1 MLLELH
7 LIIMPRTTKRMRRSP
22 TRSRSRSRS
31 RTPSVTRNVVRYR
44 KPLALKRHTFCERS
58 TIETTLT
65 VANEASAVGM
75 IKEFSLNEIAQ
86 SGSYISLFE
95 EYQINKVVV
104 NFRYKST
111 GQYAY
116 ETGSAVN
123 MNEIN
128 PVLYF
133 KVDHNDENLETL
145 SDLKKSTKT
154 REFQFTNAKPNFDIT
169 LKPACLIDVNN
180 IHGALGIAHRPK
192 WKVWLPM
199 DESSVSHY
207 GLKAY
212 CVANSSGAHIP
223 GAVIVTYKIYFSAK
237 NNE

>member
-1 MLLELH
+1 
-7 LIIMPRTTKRMRRSP
+7 MPAKRKRTSSRKVTSRR
-22 TRSRSRSRS
+22 R
-31 RTPSVTRNVVRYR
+31 RTVRRRNK
-44 KPLALKRHTFCERS
+44 KPLALKTHTFCERS
-58 TIETTLT
+58 TITTNLQIGP
-65 VANEASAVGM
+65 EASAVGM

-86 SGSYISLFE
+86 SGSYVDLFE

-111 GQYAY
+111 GQYGY
-116 ETGSAVN
+116 ETGAALN

-133 KVDHNDENLETL
+133 KVDHNDEVLEPLATL
-145 SDLKKSTKT
+145 KQSTKC
-154 REFQFTNAKPNFDIT
+154 REFQFTNAKPNFDIV
-169 LKPACLIDVNN
+169 LKPACLMDVSN

-192 WKVWLPM
+192 WKQWLPM
-199 DESSVSHY
+199 EEGSVSHF

-212 CVANSSGAHIP
+212 CVAAASGAHVP
-223 GAVIVTYKIYFSAK
+223 GSLEVTYKIYFSAK

>member
-1 MLLELH
+1 
-7 LIIMPRTTKRMRRSP
+7 MPAFKRKRSSLRTTVAAKRKATRRGRRPRIRRS
-22 TRSRSRSRS
+22 RI
-31 RTPSVTRNVVRYR
+31 
-44 KPLALKRHTFCERS
+44 PLALKPHTFCERS
-58 TIETTLT
+58 TITTMLT
-65 VANEASAVGM
+65 IGSEASAVGM
-75 IKEFSLNEIAQ
+75 IKEFSFNEIAQ
-86 SGSYISLFE
+86 NGSYVDLFE

-116 ETGSAVN
+116 ETGAAIN

-133 KVDHNDENLETL
+133 KVDHNDENLESL
-145 SDLKKSTKT
+145 SELKQSSKC
-154 REFQFTNAKPNFDIT
+154 REHQFTNDKPNFDIT
-169 LKPACLIDVNN
+169 LKPAYLMDVSN

-192 WKVWLPM
+192 WKGWLPM
-199 DESSVSHY
+199 DEGAISHF

-212 CVANSSGAHIP
+212 AVAATSGAHIP
-223 GAVIVTYKIYFSAK
+223 GSIEVTYKLYFSCK